1 MTTMTPE
8 SAAETLCPLARTF
21 SLPQAQKGC
30 HGPSCALWRWL
41 PISADDPRFIAAR
54 AKALEELGG
63 GGLMH
68 KAAVA
73 KVMANRE
80 AYGIPTK
87 PERGFCGGGGQ
98 P

>member
-41 PISADDPRFIAAR
+41 PIMADRPAFVAAIKKEIA
-54 AKALEELGG
+54 GG
-63 GGLMH
+63 ITH
-68 KAAVA
+68 KAAVS
-73 KVMANRE
+73 KIMADRA

-87 PERGFCGGGGQ
+87 PERGFCGAGGQ